1 MALGKELE
9 KVLLSQQHLL
19 QVLVVVQTQVP
30 EMELK
35 QEQELQ
41 VWQVQEVILVK
52 CVLADCSYSSSRSR
66 IAVCVPVPK
75 IQKQMVF
82 AQSRN
87 TRQAVIQS
95 YLFQRF
101 AVQAIW
107 LDL

>member
-66 IAVCVPVPK
+66 IVVCVPVP
-75 IQKQMVF
+75 
-82 AQSRN
+82 
-87 TRQAVIQS
+87 
-95 YLFQRF
+95 Y
-101 AVQAIW
+101 W
-107 LDL
+107 LDAPLHCENLHSEAAQENRGNEDT

>member
-1 MALGKELE
+1 MALEKELE

-66 IAVCVPVPK
+66 IVVCVPVPN
-75 IQKQMVF
+75 IQKQMIF
-82 AQSRN
+82 AQSMKYKASN
-87 TRQAVIQS
+87 YS
-95 YLFQRF
+95 KLFISMICN
-101 AVQAIW
+101 AGHLA
-107 LDL
+107 

>member
-30 EMELK
+30 EMRLK
-35 QEQELQ
+35 QELQ